1 MKAISRLLG
10 RNWKLALGQRPVDPT
25 FDSTRSCREFV
36 FHVKNLNWK
45 RRKKGQVSPLS
56 GYREKVYN
64 LKRGSLSSSTWWPIL
79 LSSYLSRGKY
89 SPSFK
94 VNFGGS
100 LKMSDKSIDLVGK
113 KIYLLHRIVQGKCLI
128 FDIC

>member
-79 LSSYLSRGKY
+79 LS
-89 SPSFK
+89 
-94 VNFGGS
+94 
-100 LKMSDKSIDLVGK
+100 
-113 KIYLLHRIVQGKCLI
+113 RIPLI
-128 FDIC
+128 FHEENIPLRLKSTLEDL